1 MLTQGNDSQKDL
13 LSNPNAI
20 MNVLNTQLITDFG
33 ITDVIKS
40 LFGIREVEQL
50 HLPIMFKS
58 YQLCSNALKRLN
70 GQLVYLKLCS
80 SSSYQRSSQMLK
92 KY

>member
-13 LSNPNAI
+13 LSNPNDI

-33 ITDVIKS
+33 ITDVIKC

-70 GQLVYLKLCS
+70 GQLVSLKLCS
-80 SSSYQRSSQMLK
+80 SSSYQRIQMLK